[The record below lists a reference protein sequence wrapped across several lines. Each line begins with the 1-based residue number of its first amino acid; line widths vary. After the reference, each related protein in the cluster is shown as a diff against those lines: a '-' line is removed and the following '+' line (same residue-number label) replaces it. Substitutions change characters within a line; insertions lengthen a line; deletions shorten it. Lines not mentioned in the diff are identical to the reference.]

1 MPSVRPILLPAK
13 KVPTAKARCFLSNVS
28 RITREPDGI
37 MTDSPTPTRAR
48 NTRSGANNRVR
59 LQSAVA
65 SDQNTDPHQIG
76 APRANHYR
84 PADPAANSEKV
95 NAQLNA
101 GEKNAD
107 LSRKCSRRTLMRCGP
122 TTAKLTRS
130 I

>member
-48 NTRSGANNRVR
+48 HTRSGANDFVR

-65 SDQNTDPHQIG
+65 SDQNPTPIEYERRG
-76 APRANHYR
+76 RITSTSG
-84 PADPAANSEKV
+84 PAANSEKV
-95 NAQLNA
+95 NAN
-101 GEKNAD
+101 
-107 LSRKCSRRTLMRCGP
+107 
-122 TTAKLTRS
+122 
-130 I
+130 